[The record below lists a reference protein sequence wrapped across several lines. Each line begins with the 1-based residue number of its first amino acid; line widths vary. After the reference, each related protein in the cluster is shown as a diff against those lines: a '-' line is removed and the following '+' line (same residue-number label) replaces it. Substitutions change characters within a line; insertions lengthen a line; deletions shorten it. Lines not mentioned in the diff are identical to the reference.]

1 MTKSKMSAVRNG
13 SNGASQKEATQTT
26 ELKALG
32 DSTRISLAIAINKAS
47 NALAERDGDELLKI
61 SETALALARAADI
74 IHGWTREK
82 PLWVKIDSLPWR

>member
-74 IHGWTREK
+74 IRGCHAAPNSIR
-82 PLWVKIDSLPWR
+82 LC